1 MRRGL
6 AAKRASG
13 AARVLGLSTTR
24 RAAILAI
31 AFCALAFT
39 VAVPLRTYL
48 SQRSELSV
56 QQERQ
61 DELQAKRKELRERK
75 SELDDPAV
83 IEAEARSRLGYVMPG
98 QTPYVVQ
105 LPEETADR
113 DGDGDGDGGES
124 KDQHQD
130 PWYENLW
137 QTINS
142 DDG

>member
-1 MRRGL
+1 M
-6 AAKRASG
+6 
-13 AARVLGLSTTR
+13 LGLSTTR

-31 AFCALAFT
+31 ACCALAFT

-48 SQRSELSV
+48 TQRSELSV

-75 SELDDPAV
+75 GELDDPAV

-113 DGDGDGDGGES
+113 NGDGDGGES
-124 KDQHQD
+124 KDRHQD
-130 PWYENLW
+130 PWYESLW